1 MPLPDSFLDERELAD
16 LGFRAIGRG
25 VKVSRKASIYGAHR
39 ISIGDH
45 SRVDDFC
52 VLSAGGDASF
62 SIGAYV
68 HVACHTTLVG
78 QANITLEDFS
88 NLSSRVSVYSSSDDF
103 SGAAMT
109 NPTVP
114 AEFTHVM
121 SAPVVIGGHAVI
133 GCGSVILPGV
143 TVAYGC
149 AVGALSLVTA
159 STEACGIYAGAPVRR
174 LRDRDRGFESAE
186 ARLRASLEG
195 R

>member
-1 MPLPDSFLDERELAD
+1 MSFPDSFLNERDLAD
-16 LGFRAIGRG
+16 LGFRSIGRG
-25 VKVSRKASIYGAHR
+25 VKVSRKASIYGARH
-39 ISIGDH
+39 ISLGDH
-45 SRVDDFC
+45 SRIDDFC
-52 VLSAGGDASF
+52 ILSAGDDAAF
-62 SIGAYV
+62 SIGAHV
-68 HVACHTTLVG
+68 HVACHSTLIG
-78 QANITLEDFS
+78 KSDITLEDFS

-114 AEFTHVM
+114 AAFTHAI
-121 SAPVVIGGHAVI
+121 SAPVVIGRHVVI

-143 TVAYGC
+143 TIAYGC
-149 AVGALSLVTA
+149 AVGALSLVTK

-174 LRDRDRGFESAE
+174 LRDRDRGFEGAE